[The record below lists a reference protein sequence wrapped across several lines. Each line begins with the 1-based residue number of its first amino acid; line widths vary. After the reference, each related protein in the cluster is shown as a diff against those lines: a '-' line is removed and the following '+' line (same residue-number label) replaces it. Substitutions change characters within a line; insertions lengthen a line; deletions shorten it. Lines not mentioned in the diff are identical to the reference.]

1 MSHCKRMAQKC
12 LWRRASDCSPNW
24 LLLGTPLEDS
34 HSFTLHLCTL
44 FRAVVLQSSFALY
57 RRAWFKNQIP
67 GAILHA

>member
-1 MSHCKRMAQKC
+1 METRQ
-12 LWRRASDCSPNW
+12 R
-24 LLLGTPLEDS
+24 LLSKLAVAGDPLEDS